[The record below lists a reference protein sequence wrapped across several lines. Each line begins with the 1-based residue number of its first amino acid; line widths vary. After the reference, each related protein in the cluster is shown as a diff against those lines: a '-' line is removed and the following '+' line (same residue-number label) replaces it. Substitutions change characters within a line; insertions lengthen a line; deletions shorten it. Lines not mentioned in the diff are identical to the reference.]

1 MERILGIDVGDKRI
15 GIAVTDPLQITAQG
29 VMTYRRKTRDDDLE
43 AFREIIEKYELKKIV
58 AGLPLNMDGT
68 ESAQTRKTQNFCQF
82 IKKRLN
88 VEIIYIDE
96 RLTSSWSEK
105 ILIEGNVSRKKRKEY
120 IDTLAAQMILQSY
133 MDRADR

>member
-105 ILIEGNVSRKKRKEY
+105 
-120 IDTLAAQMILQSY
+120 
-133 MDRADR
+133 

>member
-43 AFREIIEKYELKKIV
+43 AFREIIKKYELKKIV

-68 ESAQTRKTQNFCQF
+68 ESAQTRKTKNFCQF

>member
-29 VMTYRRKTRDDDLE
+29 VMTLRRKTRDDDLE
-43 AFREIIEKYELKKIV
+43 AFSELIEKYELKKIV

-82 IKKRLN
+82 IKKRLKI
-88 VEIIYIDE
+88 EIIYMDE
-96 RLTSSWSEK
+96 RLTSSWSER

-133 MDRADR
+133 MDRADK

>member
-133 MDRADR
+133 MDRATK